1 MTRALRAWPLILAVL
16 GLGPG
21 LARAAGD
28 KPRAVAVMP
37 FRNASGDAQLDWL
50 SLGIAEAMTSDL
62 RKLRGF
68 RVVERTQVERAITE
82 LKLQKG
88 DDPQSRAAD
97 LGKLVGARLLVVGGY
112 QVSGGSARLTA
123 RFVDVET
130 GVVENAAKVTGPL
143 KQIFAL
149 EDKIVD
155 QLTARYRVPVSKEER
170 AEVRKVPTKNLD
182 AFRLYALA
190 LGAGSSDEKRAFL
203 KSAVALDPKFTF
215 AVDDL
220 AALEKRME
228 GYREKRD
235 KAVEEKAAE
244 LDKLRRDEKLGAQ
257 AAMQLLASR
266 MQSFQ
271 WKRLLGDAERIY
283 KDPPRSELPGMDV
296 REMASFYI
304 FQAHHMLKHVDLA
317 LQAGERHL
325 KEYPAGAY
333 FQSVESM
340 MNFLIEERR
349 KREEGKAALVK
360 ALSDLDLERQQLL
373 SQPSPNDVRVRS
385 LDWQP
390 CLVAVRDHHQYAR
403 ALELCAAYRKK
414 HPQDPGDSFYVLSS
428 FYTMLALAELGRFDD
443 ARKQAAELTQR
454 VPTAERD
461 YHLKS
466 MMQSWPRD

>member
-1 MTRALRAWPLILAVL
+1 MNAVHLVPLVL
-16 GLGPG
+16 LLGPAS
-21 LARAAGD
+21 ARATGER
-28 KPRAVAVMP
+28 PRAVAVMP
-37 FRNASGDAQLDWL
+37 FRNASGEARLEWL

-62 RKLRGF
+62 RKIHAF
-68 RVVERTQVERAITE
+68 RVVERTQVERALGE

-88 DDPQSRAAD
+88 DDPQARAAE

-112 QVSGGSARLTA
+112 QVSGQSARLTA

-149 EDKIVD
+149 EDQIVD

-215 AVDDL
+215 AIDDL
-220 AALEKRME
+220 AALEKRMV
-228 GYREKRD
+228 GYRDQRD
-235 KAVEEKAAE
+235 KAVETKAAE
-244 LDKLRRDEKLGAQ
+244 LDKLRADSRLGAQ
-257 AAMQLLASR
+257 AAVQLLASR
-266 MQSFQ
+266 MTAFQ
-271 WKRLLGDAERIY
+271 WKRLLGDAEHIY
-283 KDPPRSELPGMDV
+283 KDPPKSELPGMDV
-296 REMASFYI
+296 RELASFYV

-325 KEYPAGAY
+325 KEFPAGTY

-340 MNFLIEERR
+340 MSLLIEERR
-349 KREEGKAALVK
+349 KREEGKAALSK
-360 ALSDLDLERQQLL
+360 ALSDLELERQQVLA
-373 SQPSPNDVRVRS
+373 QPNPNDVRVRS

-390 CLVAVRDHHQYAR
+390 CLVAVRDHHQYLR
-403 ALELCAAYRKK
+403 ALELCAAYRKQ
-414 HPQDPGDSFYVLSS
+414 HPLQAGDSFWALSA
-428 FYTMLALAELGRFDD
+428 FYTMLALAELGRFDE

-454 VPTAERD
+454 VPSAERD

-466 MMQSWPRD
+466 IMQAWPRD

>member
-1 MTRALRAWPLILAVL
+1 MSRAGHLVPLLLLLWPAT
-16 GLGPG
+16 
-21 LARAAGD
+21 AHAAGD

-37 FRNASGDAQLDWL
+37 FRNASGEAQLEWL

-62 RKLRGF
+62 RKIRAF
-68 RVVERTQVERAITE
+68 RVVERTQVERALGE

-88 DDPQSRAAD
+88 ADPQAHAAD

-112 QVSGGSARLTA
+112 QVSGQSARLTA

-149 EDKIVD
+149 EDRIVD

-203 KSAVALDPKFTF
+203 KSAVALDPRFTF

-228 GYREKRD
+228 GYREKRE
-235 KAVEEKAAE
+235 KAVEEKAQE
-244 LDKLRRDEKLGAQ
+244 LDRLRGDSKLGAQ

-266 MQSFQ
+266 MTAFQ
-271 WKRLLGDAERIY
+271 WRRLLADAERIY
-283 KDPPRSELPGMDV
+283 RDPPRSELPGMDV
-296 REMASFYI
+296 RELASFYV

-325 KEYPAGAY
+325 KEYPAGTY
-333 FQSVESM
+333 FQSVESIM
-340 MNFLIEERR
+340 GLLIEERR
-349 KREEGKAALVK
+349 KREEGKAALSR
-360 ALSDLDLERQQLL
+360 AISALDLERQQVL
-373 SQPSPNDVRVRS
+373 SQQSPSDVRVRS

-414 HPQDPGDSFYVLSS
+414 HPQDPADSFFALSA
-428 FYTMLALAELGRFDD
+428 FYSMLALAELGRFDE
-443 ARKQAAELTQR
+443 ARRQAAELSR
-454 VPTAERD
+454 AVPTAERD
-461 YHLKS
+461 YHLKAL
-466 MMQSWPRD
+466 MQAWPRD